1 MMSYLNIRICSIVEF
16 FAEFKAFFYRP
27 PFTYGGSI
35 MIMNALYVLALGIT
49 FTIGDEYV
57 DSSSTRG
64 FYLRIAGLKIL
75 CVFVVVVI
83 VVLLIG
89 TKLKKRHLENLLYRL
104 PCKDQSCRKSK
115 IM

>member
-27 PFTYGGSI
+27 PFTYGGLL

-49 FTIGDEYV
+49 FTIRDEYV

-64 FYLRIAGLKIL
+64 FYLLFAGLEIL
-75 CVFVVVVI
+75 CVFVVVRIALYLQISLQVKSVI
-83 VVLLIG
+83 
-89 TKLKKRHLENLLYRL
+89 
-104 PCKDQSCRKSK
+104 
-115 IM
+115 